1 MKIFTKIGLA
11 LLVGLLST
19 SMLWAQTSAK
29 EVGPRSKMAGI
40 PIASE
45 AIFDLQFDWPVYD
58 GSGEAGIE
66 TDGTYIYTSMW
77 NGAGEFQKYD
87 LAGNWVETFTVAGSA
102 GCRDIAYDGTYFY
115 GGAAS
120 TTVFQMD
127 FGTASMV
134 STFTAP
140 TQVRAI
146 AYNEDEGAFYAN
158 NWGSDITKFDMSG
171 ANLGAFA
178 VGPTGDSY
186 YGFAYQ
192 GASYCGD
199 GPFLWGYAQ
208 VGATQNE
215 LVQISLPAGTET
227 GTYFDVGS
235 IAAVGTGIAGGLA
248 ISDGLVT
255 GYWTI
260 MGTAQNVD
268 IWGLELCVSGPLPAN
283 DIGVQSITSPVTGVD
298 LTSAEPVTILVKNY
312 GTDTQTNF
320 DVSFSLDGGTPV
332 VESVSTTLNSGE
344 TYEHTF
350 ATTVD
355 LSAYGSYSFEACAD
369 LTGDENAAN
378 DCASKTVENLAP
390 SYCDASTSI
399 EDEFIANVLCG
410 DIDNSSGWQGGVAD
424 YTDIS
429 TSIEPGMS
437 EDITVTNGNAWT
449 SDKVTCWVDWGM
461 DYTFDVGTDEEFIL
475 TNDGTGAVF
484 TGAIAVPAGT
494 APGDYRMRV
503 RMSYSTDPVPC
514 GVMSYGE
521 VEDYTINVPG
531 GLEYCEASGGGDEFI
546 DGVVFGDINTMGS
559 GENGYEDFTALSTDV
574 EQGGTYTMTVYN
586 GNSYSSDDWGI
597 WIDFNV
603 DGTFA
608 DDEMLICDVSNGGDI
623 IEYDIDIPSDAPMGS
638 TRMRV
643 RLKYSGSDC
652 PFDPCGTTT
661 YGEVEDY
668 TVNVVEG
675 SGSTAVCEDFD
686 ALTVGGYVADQIGS
700 PLWTTWSNAP
710 GTAEDATVSDL
721 YSTSPSNSMLVS
733 GTNDMVNLFS
743 ETNLESGAYQ
753 YDFNIYV
760 PTGFTGYF
768 NLQKDVVPG
777 TEWGFQ
783 AMFEDD
789 MTIVVDGGAA
799 AAAVI
804 PYDYDTWYAIT
815 LIVDLDADWCQFF
828 IDGTLEH
835 EYQWTLGTFGTAGAL
850 TLGGANFYANPGAG
864 GTPPGAHFDDIC
876 FDVLPT
882 METARVQ
889 AIHNS
894 ADLAAEVVDVWLDD
908 VLLLDNF
915 EFRTA
920 SPFVDAPAG
929 VEFTLAVKGPDSTTP
944 DDPLWS
950 QTYTLDADETYI
962 LVAEGIVSP
971 SGYTPPTPFDIAVY
985 PMGREEATVATNTD
999 VLVNH
1004 GSTDAPT
1011 VDVYEIGVGA
1021 GEIIDDLSY
1030 FDFAGYLELGTLDYV
1045 LDVRDETG
1053 TTSVAKYQAPL
1064 ATLGLDGA
1072 AITVVASG
1080 FLDPSNNSNGP
1091 AFGLWVALA
1100 SGGPLVELPL
1110 YEEPQNCEDFDDLT
1124 VGGYVAQQI
1133 GTPLWTTWS
1142 GAPGTA
1148 EDATVSDLYSTSPSN
1163 SMLVSGTN
1171 DMVNLFSETNLES
1184 GAYQY
1189 DFNIYVPTGFT
1200 GYFNLQKDV
1209 VPGTEW
1215 GFQAMFEDD
1224 MTIVVDGGAAA
1235 AAVIPYDYDTWYAI
1249 SLIVD
1254 LDADWCQFFI
1264 DGNLE
1269 HEYQWTLGTFGTAG
1283 ALTLGGANFYAN
1295 PGAGG
1300 TPPGAH
1306 FDDVCFQQ
1314 LESLAPPLNL
1324 EAMVEDN
1331 DVMLTWDPPA
1341 GDKGSFTATGVTI
1354 GAGTAEKSPSAK
1366 NDPIPTDD
1374 LFDLLFDW
1382 PVYDGSGE
1390 AGIETDGTYIY
1401 TSMWNGA
1408 GEFQKYDSDGNW
1420 IETFTVAGSTGC
1432 RDIAYDGT
1440 YFYGGAASTTV
1451 FQMDFDAATMVST
1464 FTAPTQVRA
1473 IAYNEVDDAFYANNW
1488 GSAITKFDMAGAN
1501 LGSFPV
1507 GPTGD
1512 SYYGFAFD
1520 NYSGGTYLWGY
1531 AQVGATQNELVQIS
1545 LPDGTETGTYF
1556 DVGSVAA
1563 VGTGIAGGLCI
1574 DGMIVPDVWTIIGTS
1589 QNVNIWGLELAGG
1602 GMSDISYNVYRDGMM
1617 IGNTTSLNYTDM
1629 DLENGTYEYYVTAVY
1644 VEGESGPSN
1653 TVEAIVDVQVTDCY
1667 DFDDLTVGGY
1677 VAEQLGL
1684 PWTTWSGAVG
1694 DPEDAPVTDAQS
1706 NSGDNSFQVNA
1717 STVDLVFQFG
1727 DDPISE
1733 GQWLYS
1739 HFMYV
1744 PSGFSGYFNVQAEP
1758 TPGVDWNIELYFD
1771 DGGTGSFAGQ
1781 STETFEYDQDMWFLV
1796 EVNYD
1801 FESGYAVVM
1810 FDGEEIMWFENT
1822 LTIGGIDY
1830 YGSTSGGDPGAYYDD
1845 VCFGAGFEYTPTLP
1859 PGPTNL
1865 TGPASV
1871 TAGEDIV
1878 LNWDAPATGAELQW
1892 DSGINDDAIGLTNG
1906 GTFSVA
1912 SHWEPADLTP
1922 YDGMMLEE
1930 ITFFA
1935 GDYPGPTF
1943 TMKVWTGAS
1952 ATEVSSEPVASFVQ
1966 NDWNTVALSTPVM
1979 IDASQD
1985 LWFGYETTNAAG
1997 EFPAGCDAGPAIQTY
2012 GDMILNGGAW
2022 SSLYVLTGGAIDANW
2037 NLIGSASYGD
2047 GSKASVSVPMV
2058 KAEAPVNN
2066 SGSYASLGFGSGKK
2080 YVPSASKALLGYNVY
2095 RDDVM
2100 INGALV
2106 TETTYTDNIAV
2117 PGIYDYYV
2125 TAVWDEGESDPS
2137 NTWTVDVQTGINE
2150 NVLGA
2155 TQVFPN
2161 PAKELV
2167 NISSD
2172 FTINSVTV
2180 YNFAGQVVAN
2190 EKVNGNEY
2198 QVNVTQFQ
2206 PGIYVFQISTAEGM
2220 ANYRIVVE

>member
-19 SMLWAQTSAK
+19 SMLLAQTSAK

-45 AIFDLQFDWPVYD
+45 AIFDLQFDWPV
-58 GSGEAGIE
+58 GVGGGEAGIE
-66 TDGTYIYTSMW
+66 TDGTYIYTSKW
-77 NGAGEFQKYD
+77 NGAGEFYRYD
-87 LAGNWVETFTVAGSA
+87 MTGTYLDQFTVTGST

-140 TQVRAI
+140 TAVRAI
-146 AYNEDEGAFYAN
+146 AYDEDENAFYAN
-158 NWGSDITKFDMSG
+158 NWGTDITKFDMAG

-192 GASYCGD
+192 GATYCGD

-215 LVQISLPAGTET
+215 LVQISLPGGTET

-235 IAAVGTGIAGGLA
+235 VAAVGTGIAGGLA
-248 ISDGLVT
+248 IADGIVT

-260 MGTAQNVD
+260 MGTAQNVN

-312 GTDTQTNF
+312 GTATQTSF
-320 DVSFSLDGGTPV
+320 DVSFTLDGGTPV
-332 VESVSTTLNSGE
+332 VESVSTTLNSGD

-350 ATTVD
+350 ATTAD
-355 LSAYGSYSFEACAD
+355 LSAYGTYSFEACAD

-390 SYCDASTSI
+390 SLCIPVYTSGCGFGDGFTDFAVEEIQNLANGCADNTGYPGWSQYFGLGPATLMPGGTHTFTMGTGYSSQFVDIWIDWNDDLLLTPDELILDDYEMVDAG
-399 EDEFIANVLCG
+399 VLY
-410 DIDNSSGWQGGVAD
+410 DV
-424 YTDIS
+424 
-429 TSIEPGMS
+429 
-437 EDITVTNGNAWT
+437 DITMPA
-449 SDKVTCWVDWGM
+449 D
-461 DYTFDVGTDEEFIL
+461 
-475 TNDGTGAVF
+475 A
-484 TGAIAVPAGT
+484 PAGQHVMR
-494 APGDYRMRV
+494 ARAKWLSPGV
-503 RMSYSTDPVPC
+503 TDPC
-514 GVMSYGE
+514 ISYSYGE
-521 VEDYTINVPG
+521 AEDYYVMVGG

-586 GNSYSSDDWGI
+586 GNSYSSDDWGV

-608 DDEMLICDVSNGGDI
+608 DDEMLICDISNGGDI
-623 IEYDIDIPSDAPMGS
+623 IEYDIDIPADAPMGS

-668 TVNVVEG
+668 TVNVIEG
-675 SGSTAVCEDFD
+675 TASTAVCEDFD
-686 ALTVGGYVADQIGS
+686 ALTVGGYVAGQLGD

-721 YSTSPSNSMLVS
+721 YSTSPGNSMLVN
-733 GTNDMVNLFS
+733 GTNDMVHLFS
-743 ETNLESGAYQ
+743 ATNLESGVYQ

-804 PYDYDTWYAIT
+804 PYAYDTWYAIT

-876 FDVLPT
+876 IDMVP
-882 METARVQ
+882 V
-889 AIHNS
+889 
-894 ADLAAEVVDVWLDD
+894 LAAPSNLMAEVNGYNVSLSW
-908 VLLLDNF
+908 
-915 EFRTA
+915 
-920 SPFVDAPAG
+920 DAPEALLG
-929 VEFTLAVKGPDSTTP
+929 YNIYRDGAMIDYTEDMMYDDMGLANG
-944 DDPLWS
+944 
-950 QTYTLDADETYI
+950 TYEYYVT
-962 LVAEGIVSP
+962 
-971 SGYTPPTPFDIAVY
+971 AVY
-985 PMGREEATVATNTD
+985 DEGESGPSNMVEATVNVQTAD
-999 VLVNH
+999 
-1004 GSTDAPT
+1004 
-1011 VDVYEIGVGA
+1011 
-1021 GEIIDDLSY
+1021 
-1030 FDFAGYLELGTLDYV
+1030 
-1045 LDVRDETG
+1045 
-1053 TTSVAKYQAPL
+1053 
-1064 ATLGLDGA
+1064 
-1072 AITVVASG
+1072 
-1080 FLDPSNNSNGP
+1080 
-1091 AFGLWVALA
+1091 
-1100 SGGPLVELPL
+1100 
-1110 YEEPQNCEDFDDLT
+1110 CEDFDDLT
-1124 VGGYVAQQI
+1124 VGGYVALQI

-1148 EDATVSDLYSTSPSN
+1148 EDALVSDLYSTSPSN
-1163 SMLVSGTN
+1163 SMLVEGTT
-1171 DMVNLFSETNLES
+1171 DMVHLFAEENLES
-1184 GAYQY
+1184 GKYQY
-1189 DFNIYVPTGFT
+1189 DFNIYVPTGKT

-1224 MTIVVDGGAAA
+1224 MTIIVDGGAAA
-1235 AAVIPYDYDTWYAI
+1235 AAVIPYAYDTWYAI
-1249 SLIVD
+1249 TLIVD

-1264 DGNLE
+1264 DGTLE

-1300 TPPGAH
+1300 TPPGGH
-1306 FDDVCFQQ
+1306 FDDVCFGQ

-1341 GDKGSFTATGVTI
+1341 GDKGSFTATGATI
-1354 GAGTAEKSPSAK
+1354 GVGAAEKSPSAK
-1366 NDPIPTDD
+1366 TDPIPTDD
-1374 LFDLLFDW
+1374 MFDLLFDV
-1382 PVYDGSGE
+1382 PVGVGGGE
-1390 AGIETDGTYIY
+1390 AGIETDGMYIY
-1401 TSMWNGA
+1401 TSKWNGA
-1408 GEFQKYDSDGNW
+1408 GEFYKYDSDGTYL
-1420 IETFTVAGSTGC
+1420 ETFTVAGSTGC

-1440 YFYGGAASTTV
+1440 YFYGGAAATTV

-1488 GSAITKFDMAGAN
+1488 GTAITKFDMAGAN

-1507 GPTGD
+1507 GPIGD

-1545 LPDGTETGTYF
+1545 LPDGAETGTYF

-1574 DGMIVPDVWTIIGTS
+1574 DGMIVPDVWAIIGTA

-1653 TVEAIVDVQVTDCY
+1653 TVEAIVDVQVAECY

-1717 STVDLVFQFG
+1717 STVDLVFQFD
-1727 DDPISE
+1727 DDPITE

-1739 HFMYV
+1739 HYMYV

-1781 STETFEYDQDMWFLV
+1781 STETFEYDQDTWFLV
-1796 EVNYD
+1796 EINYD
-1801 FESGYAVVM
+1801 LESGWAVVM
-1810 FDGEEIMWFENT
+1810 FDGEMIIDFANT

-1830 YGSTSGGDPGAYYDD
+1830 YGSTSGGTPGAYYDD
-1845 VCFGAGFEYTPTLP
+1845 VCFGDGFEYEPTPP

-1892 DSGINDDAIGLTNG
+1892 DDGINNDAIGLTAG

-1979 IDASQD
+1979 IDASMD
-1985 LWFGYETTNAAG
+1985 LWFGYETTHAAG
-1997 EFPAGCDAGPAIQTY
+1997 EYPAGCDAGPAIQTY

-2037 NLIGSASYGD
+2037 NLIGSASFAD
-2047 GSKASVSVPMV
+2047 GSKAPVSIPMV
-2058 KAEAPVNN
+2058 KTQAPVNN
-2066 SGSYASLGFGSGKK
+2066 NGSYAALGFGSGKK
-2080 YVPSASKALLGYNVY
+2080 YVPSSSKGLLGYNVY
-2095 RDDVM
+2095 REDVM

-2106 TETTYTDNIAV
+2106 TETTYTDNVSV